1 MQKCISLLI
10 TITVACLD
18 VGATLDKWLNKLE
31 SSGWLSHV
39 KDTLNCACCVAQ
51 HIENGGSVLLHG
63 GEGVDTTL
71 MVSAL
76 AQIILNPDCRT
87 VVGFVTV
94 LLKLKYNHKKVEKL
108 LMLGLLLLDVF
119 F

>member
-1 MQKCISLLI
+1 M
-10 TITVACLD
+10 
-18 VGATLDKWLNKLE
+18 
-31 SSGWLSHV
+31 

-63 GEGVDTTL
+63 GEGMDTTL

-87 VVGFVTV
+87 VVGFVIAF
-94 LLKLKYNHKKVEKL
+94 LKLHDHTKVIC
-108 LMLGLLLLDVF
+108 
-119 F
+119 